1 MRKDITYL
9 ILAAKSAGN
18 NNDRNYRIGCIG
30 IRKDGTIIYSRNIR
44 TRDPEP
50 WAHAE
55 ARLSKKLDY
64 NAKIYVTR
72 IDYKGTWKNA
82 RPCGSCLLL
91 LKRRKVSK
99 IYYTIRDKEYG
110 VITLNKT

>member
-1 MRKDITYL
+1 MTYL
-9 ILAAKSAGN
+9 TLAAKYAGD

-44 TRDPEP
+44 TRNPEP

-64 NAKIYVTR
+64 NAKIYVAR
-72 IDYKGTWKNA
+72 IDCNGVWKNA
-82 RPCGSCLLL
+82 RPCGSCLLI
-91 LKRRKVSK
+91 LKQKKVLK

-110 VITLNKT
+110 VLVINKT